1 MRTIITALF
10 LILFSQSAG
19 AEKIE
24 GKEAVQMITEA
35 MGTHQMLSQ
44 SYKAGE
50 ANFGILKENLFILCK
65 IGLYSQPFTK
75 LNAVCFT
82 GDN

>member
-1 MRTIITALF
+1 MRIIITALF
-10 LILFSQSAG
+10 LTLFSQSAG

-24 GKEAVQMITEA
+24 GKETVQMITEA

-50 ANFGILKENLFILCK
+50 ANFWILKENLFLLCK
-65 IGLYSQPFTK
+65 IGLYSEPFTK